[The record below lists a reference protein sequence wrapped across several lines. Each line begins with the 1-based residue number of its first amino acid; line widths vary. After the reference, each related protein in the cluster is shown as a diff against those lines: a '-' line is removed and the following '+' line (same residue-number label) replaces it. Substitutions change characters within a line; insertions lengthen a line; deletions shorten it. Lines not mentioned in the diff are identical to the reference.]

1 MAVIKKQTLRDYL
14 RNLIT
19 KINTKAG
26 VKFNSS
32 KLNSVKECEEYI
44 FELVKNLKIEIDK
57 KYIAQINELEQEI
70 KLQREKVNLHLGELK
85 EAYAKIKNL
94 EVKLANVDNSKALY
108 KEIDALKE
116 EIEILTKAN
125 FDLTMKNKEFEDKNV
140 TALFLKEAQETKV
153 NLELQK
159 FYKKAFAGALVVS
172 VIINILLIWGNL

>member
-44 FELVKNLKIEIDK
+44 LDLIKNLKIEIDK

-70 KLQREKVNLHLGELK
+70 KLQRKKVNLHLGELK
-85 EAYAKIKNL
+85 EAYTKIKNL
-94 EVKLANVDNSKALY
+94 EVKLVNVDNSKALY

-116 EIEILTKAN
+116 EVEILTKAN
-125 FDLTMKNKEFEDKNV
+125 FDLTLKNKEFEDKNV

-159 FYKKAFAGALVVS
+159 FYKKAFVWALVVS
-172 VIINILLIWGNL
+172 VLLNILIIFG